1 MKNVPTLRF
10 KAFSGEWQAKKLGE
24 VTKTIT
30 SGSRD
35 WAQYY
40 ADAGSKF
47 IRMTNLSRDGIHL
60 KLDDLKFVDV
70 NSLSADGKRTSLV
83 SGDVLISITA
93 ELGKIGWIPSNFGEA
108 FINQHTALVRIKADL
123 ANSKLI
129 AYLLSTPKINKK
141 INKLNDAG
149 AKAGLN
155 LPTIKSIDFYFPA
168 LQEQTKIADF
178 LTAIDDRISQLAQK
192 CELLEQYKK
201 GVMQKIFS
209 QELRFKDEK
218 GRAFPAWEGKRLG
231 DVYSF
236 KVTNSFSRE
245 NLNYESGTVK
255 NVHYG
260 DIHTKFSP
268 LFYIK
273 KEKVPFVNEDIALDK
288 IKPENYCIEG
298 DVIFA
303 DASEDLNDVGKSIEV
318 ISLNGEK
325 LLSGL
330 HTLLARQIGNFFY
343 KGFAGYLFKSNAIR
357 VQIQKEAQG
366 SKVLSISAT
375 RLVNIKISVPC
386 IEEQAKIAGFLS
398 AVDEKISQAQA
409 QLEAAKRYKQGLL
422 QQMFV

>member
-209 QELRFKDEK
+209 QELRFKDEE
-218 GRAFPAWEGKRLG
+218 GREFPAWEEKRLG
-231 DVYSF
+231 DVADIIGGGTPDTSVKEYWGGNIQWFTPTEIKSKFARNSIRTITDKGLKNSAAKKLPVGTLLFSSRATIGDVAIALNECTTNQGFQSF
-236 KVTNSFSRE
+236 IVSSVNSNEFVYYWV
-245 NLNYESGTVK
+245 LNNRKLFLEKSSGSTF
-255 NVHYG
+255 
-260 DIHTKFSP
+260 IEIS
-268 LFYIK
+268 K
-273 KEKVPFVNEDIALDK
+273 KEIEK
-288 IKPENYCIEG
+288 IP
-298 DVIFA
+298 
-303 DASEDLNDVGKSIEV
+303 
-318 ISLNGEK
+318 
-325 LLSGL
+325 
-330 HTLLARQIGNFFY
+330 
-343 KGFAGYLFKSNAIR
+343 
-357 VQIQKEAQG
+357 
-366 SKVLSISAT
+366 
-375 RLVNIKISVPC
+375 IKRPC

>member
-209 QELRFKDEK
+209 QELRFKDEE
-218 GRAFPAWEGKRLG
+218 GREFPAWEEKRLG
-231 DVYSF
+231 DVADIIGGGTPDTSVKEYWGGNIQWFTPTEIKSKFARNSIRTITDKGLKNSAAKKLPVGTLLFSSRATIGDVAIALNECTTNQGFQSF
-236 KVTNSFSRE
+236 IVSSVNSNEFVYYWV
-245 NLNYESGTVK
+245 LNNRKLFLEKSSGSTF
-255 NVHYG
+255 
-260 DIHTKFSP
+260 IEIS
-268 LFYIK
+268 K
-273 KEKVPFVNEDIALDK
+273 KEIEK
-288 IKPENYCIEG
+288 IP
-298 DVIFA
+298 
-303 DASEDLNDVGKSIEV
+303 
-318 ISLNGEK
+318 
-325 LLSGL
+325 
-330 HTLLARQIGNFFY
+330 
-343 KGFAGYLFKSNAIR
+343 
-357 VQIQKEAQG
+357 
-366 SKVLSISAT
+366 
-375 RLVNIKISVPC
+375 IKRPC
-386 IEEQAKIAGFLS
+386 IEEQTKIAGFLS

-409 QLEAAKRYKQGLL
+409 KLEAVKQYKQGLL

>member
-10 KAFSGEWQAKKLGE
+10 KKFSSEWQAKKLGE

-93 ELGKIGWIPSNFGEA
+93 ELGKIGWIPPNFGEA

-178 LTAIDDRISQLAQK
+178 LTAVDDRISQLSQK
-192 CELLEQYKK
+192 CDGLAQYKK

-218 GRAFPAWEGKRLG
+218 GREFPAWEEKTLGEICNIKRGASPRPISDRKWFSDKSTIGWVRISDVSKSNKFLNETEQYLSDAGVSKSRLVKQGSIIMSICATIGKPIYTKLDACIHDGFVVFEELRINHEYLYYYLMFIEKKWYQYG
-231 DVYSF
+231 QPGSQV
-236 KVTNSFSRE
+236 
-245 NLNYESGTVK
+245 NLNS
-255 NVHYG
+255 
-260 DIHTKFSP
+260 DIVS
-268 LFYIK
+268 
-273 KEKVPFVNEDIALDK
+273 NEL
-288 IKPENYCIEG
+288 
-298 DVIFA
+298 IFTPT
-303 DASEDLNDVGKSIEV
+303 N
-318 ISLNGEK
+318 
-325 LLSGL
+325 
-330 HTLLARQIGNFFY
+330 T
-343 KGFAGYLFKSNAIR
+343 
-357 VQIQKEAQG
+357 
-366 SKVLSISAT
+366 
-375 RLVNIKISVPC
+375 
-386 IEEQAKIAGFLS
+386 EQEKIAGFLS

-409 QLEAAKRYKQGLL
+409 QLDALKQYKQGLL

>member
-40 ADAGSKF
+40 ADTGSKF

-209 QELRFKDEK
+209 QELRFKDEE
-218 GRAFPAWEGKRLG
+218 GREFPAWEEKRLG
-231 DVYSF
+231 DVADIIGGGTPDTSVKEYWGGNIQWFTPTEIKSKFARNSIRTITDKGLKNSAAKKLPVGTLLFSSRATIGDVAIALNECTTNQGFQSF
-236 KVTNSFSRE
+236 IVSSVNSNEFVYYWV
-245 NLNYESGTVK
+245 LNNRKLFLEKSSGSTF
-255 NVHYG
+255 
-260 DIHTKFSP
+260 IEIS
-268 LFYIK
+268 K
-273 KEKVPFVNEDIALDK
+273 KEIEK
-288 IKPENYCIEG
+288 IP
-298 DVIFA
+298 
-303 DASEDLNDVGKSIEV
+303 
-318 ISLNGEK
+318 
-325 LLSGL
+325 
-330 HTLLARQIGNFFY
+330 
-343 KGFAGYLFKSNAIR
+343 
-357 VQIQKEAQG
+357 
-366 SKVLSISAT
+366 
-375 RLVNIKISVPC
+375 IKRPC
-386 IEEQAKIAGFLS
+386 IEEQTKIAGFLS

-409 QLEAAKRYKQGLL
+409 KLEAVKQYKQGLL

>member
-209 QELRFKDEK
+209 QELRFKDEE
-218 GRAFPAWEGKRLG
+218 GRTFPAWEEKRLG
-231 DVYSF
+231 DVADIIGGGTPDTSVKEYWGGNIQWFTPTEIKSKFARNSIRTITDKGLKNSAAKKLPVGTLLFSSRATIGDVAIALNECTTNQGFQSF
-236 KVTNSFSRE
+236 IVSSVNSNEFVYYWV
-245 NLNYESGTVK
+245 LNNRKLFLEKSSGSTF
-255 NVHYG
+255 
-260 DIHTKFSP
+260 IEIS
-268 LFYIK
+268 K
-273 KEKVPFVNEDIALDK
+273 KEIEK
-288 IKPENYCIEG
+288 IP
-298 DVIFA
+298 
-303 DASEDLNDVGKSIEV
+303 
-318 ISLNGEK
+318 
-325 LLSGL
+325 
-330 HTLLARQIGNFFY
+330 
-343 KGFAGYLFKSNAIR
+343 
-357 VQIQKEAQG
+357 
-366 SKVLSISAT
+366 
-375 RLVNIKISVPC
+375 IKRPC
-386 IEEQAKIAGFLS
+386 IEEQTKIAGFLS

-409 QLEAAKRYKQGLL
+409 KLEAVKQYKQGLL

>member
-1 MKNVPTLRF
+1 MIPEGWQSITLG
-10 KAFSGEWQAKKLGE
+10 KITS
-24 VTKTIT
+24 TIT

-209 QELRFKDEK
+209 QELRFKDEE
-218 GRAFPAWEGKRLG
+218 GREFPAWEEKRLG
-231 DVYSF
+231 DVADIIGGGTPDTSVKEYWGGNIQWFTPTEIKSKF
-236 KVTNSFSRE
+236 ARNSIRTITDKGLNQKNTLSLKEVQLEISQLNLYQSDKKYPSPQE
-245 NLNYESGTVK
+245 NELQL
-255 NVHYG
+255 
-260 DIHTKFSP
+260 SP
-268 LFYIK
+268 
-273 KEKVPFVNEDIALDK
+273 
-288 IKPENYCIEG
+288 
-298 DVIFA
+298 
-303 DASEDLNDVGKSIEV
+303 EDLIDEGFSKIEKDLKN
-318 ISLNGEK
+318 IENK
-325 LLSGL
+325 F
-330 HTLLARQIGNFFY
+330 GN
-343 KGFAGYLFKSNAIR
+343 
-357 VQIQKEAQG
+357 
-366 SKVLSISAT
+366 
-375 RLVNIKISVPC
+375 C
-386 IEEQAKIAGFLS
+386 I
-398 AVDEKISQAQA
+398 
-409 QLEAAKRYKQGLL
+409 
-422 QQMFV
+422 

>member
-209 QELRFKDEK
+209 QELRFKDEE
-218 GRAFPAWEGKRLG
+218 GREFPAWEEKRLG
-231 DVYSF
+231 DIADIIGGGTPDTSVKEYWGGNIQWFTPTEIKSKFARNSIRTITDKGLKNSAAKKLPVGTLLFSSRATIGDVAIALNECTTNQGFQSFIVSSVNSNEFVYYW
-236 KVTNSFSRE
+236 V
-245 NLNYESGTVK
+245 LNNRKLFLEKSSGSTF
-255 NVHYG
+255 
-260 DIHTKFSP
+260 IEIS
-268 LFYIK
+268 K
-273 KEKVPFVNEDIALDK
+273 KEIEK
-288 IKPENYCIEG
+288 IP
-298 DVIFA
+298 
-303 DASEDLNDVGKSIEV
+303 
-318 ISLNGEK
+318 
-325 LLSGL
+325 
-330 HTLLARQIGNFFY
+330 
-343 KGFAGYLFKSNAIR
+343 
-357 VQIQKEAQG
+357 
-366 SKVLSISAT
+366 
-375 RLVNIKISVPC
+375 IKRPC
-386 IEEQAKIAGFLS
+386 IEEQTKIAGFLS

>member
-10 KAFSGEWQAKKLGE
+10 KDFSSEWQAKKLGE

-93 ELGKIGWIPSNFGEA
+93 ELGKIGWIPPNFGEA
-108 FINQHTALVRIKADL
+108 FINQHTALVRIKAGL

-178 LTAIDDRISQLAQK
+178 LTAIDERISQLSQK
-192 CELLEQYKK
+192 CDGLAQYKK
-201 GVMQKIFS
+201 GVMQKMFS

-218 GRAFPAWEGKRLG
+218 GRAFPAWEEKRLDDFLIQDFREVDKPSGEYLSIGVRSHCKGTFQKPETDPDKNSMEKLFVVHQG
-231 DVYSF
+231 DLIVNITFAWEGAIAIVGKEDHGGYVSHRF
-236 KVTNSFSRE
+236 PTYTFNEKITSADFFRYIFVSRVFRTTLE
-245 NLNYESGTVK
+245 L
-255 NVHYG
+255 
-260 DIHTKFSP
+260 ISP
-268 LFYIK
+268 GGAGRNRVLSK
-273 KEKVPFVNEDIALDK
+273 KEFLKMKVELPCL
-288 IKPENYCIEG
+288 
-298 DVIFA
+298 
-303 DASEDLNDVGKSIEV
+303 
-318 ISLNGEK
+318 
-325 LLSGL
+325 
-330 HTLLARQIGNFFY
+330 
-343 KGFAGYLFKSNAIR
+343 
-357 VQIQKEAQG
+357 KEQ
-366 SKVLSISAT
+366 
-375 RLVNIKISVPC
+375 
-386 IEEQAKIAGFLS
+386 EKIAGFLS
-398 AVDEKISQAQA
+398 AVDEKISHAQS
-409 QLEAAKRYKQGLL
+409 QLAALKQYKQGLL

>member
-1 MKNVPTLRF
+1 MKNVPKLRF

-209 QELRFKDEK
+209 QELRFKDEE
-218 GRAFPAWEGKRLG
+218 GREFPAWEEKRLG
-231 DVYSF
+231 DVADIIGGGTPDTSVKEYWGGNIQWFTPTEIKSKFARNSIRTITDKGLKNSAAKKLPVGTLLFSSRATIGDVAIALNECTTNQGFQSF
-236 KVTNSFSRE
+236 IVSSVNSNEFVYYWV
-245 NLNYESGTVK
+245 LNNRKLFLEKSSGSTF
-255 NVHYG
+255 
-260 DIHTKFSP
+260 IEIS
-268 LFYIK
+268 K
-273 KEKVPFVNEDIALDK
+273 KEIEK
-288 IKPENYCIEG
+288 IP
-298 DVIFA
+298 
-303 DASEDLNDVGKSIEV
+303 
-318 ISLNGEK
+318 
-325 LLSGL
+325 
-330 HTLLARQIGNFFY
+330 
-343 KGFAGYLFKSNAIR
+343 
-357 VQIQKEAQG
+357 
-366 SKVLSISAT
+366 
-375 RLVNIKISVPC
+375 IKRPC
-386 IEEQAKIAGFLS
+386 IEEQTKIAGFLS

-409 QLEAAKRYKQGLL
+409 KLEAVKQYKQGLL